1 MKKIPQRVSTVKA
14 SRDKMFNKNIS
25 IFAGWLI
32 DGSGAAAQHNLR
44 LDLEDSII
52 QTVSKMTSQDP
63 DLKKLNQPVLD
74 LAGCTLLPGLFD
86 CHVHLAMSAAGDRK
100 ALNPPA
106 AHRSDRVRTRII
118 KHLNQYLAKGILAV
132 RDGGDPSRSA
142 LLYKA
147 NPCAGDP
154 PMHVSVAGTAW
165 HRPGHYGGLIGSG
178 LPSERT
184 LAEAILEEKENVDH
198 IKIVN
203 SGLNSLTCFGKET
216 EAQFDSTELKAA
228 IMAAHRRGLKTM
240 VHANGKIPVKY
251 AVDAGCDSIEHGYF
265 MGEENLRRMAG
276 RGTTWVPTA
285 FTMKALGR
293 RMMDHGSA
301 LNVWQK
307 NLEHQIGQ
315 MKIARDLG
323 VRIALGTDAGS
334 AGVEHGHAMI
344 AEMQLLMEAGYSVEE
359 AIQCASLNGAKL
371 LGLPR
376 LGQVKKNW
384 QATLIAVKGDP
395 SQLPESLNNIKVI
408 IYKGKQIDI
417 NIK

>member
-1 MKKIPQRVSTVKA
+1 
-14 SRDKMFNKNIS
+14 MFNKNIS

-44 LDLEDSII
+44 LDLEDGII
-52 QTVSKMTSQDP
+52 QTVCKMTSQDP

-86 CHVHLAMSAAGDRK
+86 CHVHLGMSAAGDRK
-100 ALNPPA
+100 ALNQPA
-106 AHRSDRVRTRII
+106 AHRPDRVRTRII
-118 KHLNQYLAKGILAV
+118 KHLNQYLAKGILAL

-142 LLYKA
+142 LRYKA

-165 HRPGHYGGLIGSG
+165 HRPGHYGGLIGSA
-178 LPSERT
+178 LPSERA
-184 LAEAILEEKENVDH
+184 LAEAILEEEENVDH

-216 EAQFDSTELKAA
+216 GAQFDSAELKAA

-265 MGEENLRRMAG
+265 MGAENLRRMAG

-315 MKIARDLG
+315 MKIAHDLG

-334 AGVEHGHAMI
+334 AGVEHGHAII
-344 AEMQLLMEAGYSVEE
+344 AEMQLLMKAGYSVEE

-395 SQLPESLNNIKVI
+395 SQLPESLSNIKVI